1 MQMQLRLMNLETLK
15 KISPKLRTGDSAVD
29 KTCLVKGKSPEKIVS
44 ETFLIVGLGNPGSK
58 YSQTRHNAGF
68 WFLDVL
74 QRKIEPGAGDSR
86 FRFQAKVSAEIC
98 RARVYG
104 KDCILAKPDVFM
116 NHSGQAVR
124 ALSDYY
130 KVSADKLLVAYD
142 DLDLPPG
149 VARLKKGGGHGGHNG
164 MRDIFRH
171 LDNTDFMRLRIGIG
185 HPGFKDAVT
194 AYVLSRAPA
203 EQEQQIMH
211 SIGDAIAVMPDLL
224 AGKLSKATKDLHTNA
239 EPSVN

>member
-1 MQMQLRLMNLETLK
+1 M
-15 KISPKLRTGDSAVD
+15 
-29 KTCLVKGKSPEKIVS
+29 S

-68 WFLDVL
+68 WFLDAL
-74 QRKIEPGAGDSR
+74 QREMEPGSGGTG
-86 FRFQAKVSAEIC
+86 FRLQAKVSAEVC
-98 RARVYG
+98 RGRVYG
-104 KDCILAKPDVFM
+104 KDCIFAKPDVFM

-124 ALSDYY
+124 ALKDYY
-130 KVSADKLLVAYD
+130 KVGVEKLLIAYD

-149 VARLKKGGGHGGHNG
+149 TARLKTGGGHGGHNG

-171 LDNTDFMRLRIGIG
+171 LDNTGFMRLRIGIG

-194 AYVLSRAPA
+194 GYVLSRPPA
-203 EQEQQIMH
+203 EQEQQIMY
-211 SIGDAIAVMPDLL
+211 SIGDAIGVMPDLL
-224 AGKLSKATKDLHTNA
+224 AGRVAKATKDLHTVA